1 MFFSS
6 FPQVFLDVLNVFSM
20 CQSILSVSVNGD
32 HFSICMPSLKCFI
45 AVCGPSLL

>member
-1 MFFSS
+1 MCFSS
-6 FPQVFLDVLNVFSM
+6 FPRLFLDVLDILSM

-45 AVCGPSLL
+45 AACGPSLL